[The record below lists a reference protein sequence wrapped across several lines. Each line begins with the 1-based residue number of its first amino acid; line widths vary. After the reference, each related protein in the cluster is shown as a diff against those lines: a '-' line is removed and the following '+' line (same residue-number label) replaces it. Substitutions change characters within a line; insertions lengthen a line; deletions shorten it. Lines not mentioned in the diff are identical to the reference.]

1 MNLESG
7 ASLTINVLFLV
18 LDEYQMLFHFTVD
31 QAKNNC
37 PACVYV
43 SGVVWNGV
51 PVKGVTVKC
60 VIATLKLPCIP
71 LS

>member
-1 MNLESG
+1 M
-7 ASLTINVLFLV
+7 FL
-18 LDEYQMLFHFTVD
+18 HFTVE

-43 SGVVWNGV
+43 SGVAWNGV
-51 PVKGVTVKC
+51 PVKGVTVEC
-60 VIATLKLPCIP
+60 VNATLKLSSIL